1 MNLIISLLGQKHD
14 NLFNSKFVY
23 DKASKKDDFQINSIL
38 NKFSFCKKIFIIC
51 HKNKI
56 LHFKKKNNI
65 QIIYSLK
72 TKNQIKSI
80 LKVKKFIKNDE
91 KVIILNPDSLLD
103 VGYKDF
109 VTDTDGIF
117 FNINKKDI
125 RRNYNKKDILFIN
138 KKNQIT
144 KIKKKNFDLENQII
158 SAGLYYLKHW
168 KYFLEA
174 VPSIKNINDKSLHVA
189 DIFLQ
194 IIKNKN
200 IITKSI
206 KNFVC
211 LENDK
216 KIEEYKFW
224 KKYFTVNYKKK
235 DTLNKQRIQNI
246 IPSAG
251 EGSRHKHLGYNLP
264 KPLIPISKKMMFERS
279 LESLP
284 NYKDN
289 LFIFKKK
296 TFFKNNLKNKF
307 LKNKNK
313 SQYYLIDKKTKGMA
327 ITIYKAKKLI
337 KLDQPVII
345 SSCDLKCVINY
356 KKFYDVI
363 KKMNPTGIIFTWS
376 QYPPASE
383 SPNSHAYVV
392 SKNSIVNKISE
403 KKPISTSP
411 DKDSA
416 VTGIFYFKSGNHLL
430 ECIEHSIKNKITVNG
445 EYYIA
450 TAMNKLL
457 NEKEKII
464 NFKVDQ
470 MISWSL
476 PEHLKDYL
484 FWEEKFT
491 NVKSK
496 V

>member
-1 MNLIISLLGQKHD
+1 M
-14 NLFNSKFVY
+14 
-23 DKASKKDDFQINSIL
+23 
-38 NKFSFCKKIFIIC
+38 
-51 HKNKI
+51 
-56 LHFKKKNNI
+56 
-65 QIIYSLK
+65 K

-296 TFFKNNLKNKF
+296 NF
-307 LKNKNK
+307 L
-313 SQYYLIDKKTKGMA
+313 
-327 ITIYKAKKLI
+327 
-337 KLDQPVII
+337 
-345 SSCDLKCVINY
+345 
-356 KKFYDVI
+356 
-363 KKMNPTGIIFTWS
+363 
-376 QYPPASE
+376 
-383 SPNSHAYVV
+383 
-392 SKNSIVNKISE
+392 
-403 KKPISTSP
+403 
-411 DKDSA
+411 
-416 VTGIFYFKSGNHLL
+416 
-430 ECIEHSIKNKITVNG
+430 
-445 EYYIA
+445 
-450 TAMNKLL
+450 
-457 NEKEKII
+457 
-464 NFKVDQ
+464 
-470 MISWSL
+470 
-476 PEHLKDYL
+476 
-484 FWEEKFT
+484 
-491 NVKSK
+491 
-496 V
+496 